1 MANPTDENGKS
12 EIINDA
18 NMRVEMHS
26 DLRDNYSMTNT
37 QAKLFIDE
45 YGEEIVSAMWDEYS
59 FRMAHIIEQNGLNN

>member
-1 MANPTDENGKS
+1 MANPTTNEKS

-18 NMRVEMHS
+18 NMRIEMHS
-26 DLRDNYSMTNT
+26 DLTERYNMTNT

-59 FRMAHIIEQNGLNN
+59 FRMASIIEKNGLDS